1 MVPQPAR
8 VRSRALPQGIGMQLR
23 NTLTGWGTLSK
34 TFHWVIVA
42 LIIVQYTLAEIAEDL
57 PLGMEKFRILALHK
71 SFGITI
77 LGLAVLRL
85 LWRWT
90 NPTPELPN
98 TLKPYE
104 KFLARLT
111 HFALYVLLFA
121 QPITGWMLSSASN
134 FPVSYF
140 GWFPLPNLV
149 APDKELQHLLHEVH
163 ENLFRAIVVLAILHI
178 AAALKHHFWFK
189 DDVLKRMLPFGRWL

>member
-1 MVPQPAR
+1 
-8 VRSRALPQGIGMQLR
+8 MQLQ
-23 NTLTGWGTLSK
+23 NTLTGWGTISK
-34 TFHWVIVA
+34 TFHWLIVG

-57 PLGMEKFRILALHK
+57 PLGLEKFRTLALHK

-77 LGLAVLRL
+77 LTLAVLRL
-85 LWRWT
+85 AWRWM

-104 KFLARLT
+104 RVLARFT
-111 HFALYVLLFA
+111 HFALYLLLFA
-121 QPITGWMLSSASN
+121 QPITGWMMSSAAN

-140 GWFPLPNLV
+140 GWFTLPNLL

-163 ENLFRAIVVLAILHI
+163 ENLFRILVALAVLHV
-178 AAALKHHFWFK
+178 AAALKHHFWLK
-189 DDVLKRMLPFGRWL
+189 DDVLKRMLPFGRSL